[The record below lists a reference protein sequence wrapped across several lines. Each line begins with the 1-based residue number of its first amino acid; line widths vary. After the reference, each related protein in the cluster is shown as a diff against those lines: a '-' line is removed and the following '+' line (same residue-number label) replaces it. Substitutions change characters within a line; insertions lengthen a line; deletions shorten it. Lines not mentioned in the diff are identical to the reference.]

1 MEPSPIPSRIP
12 NRRGRTSRPLVRRLS
27 ILSVL
32 VLTALCVAAASA
44 SASSRLR
51 IGLTDSG
58 GAYFDEG
65 DFFPLLARTH
75 ASVLRVQLYWGGAR
89 GVSRT
94 RPAEPLEP
102 SDPAYDW
109 SDADRVVLAS
119 HAEGTSILFSIF
131 GTPWWANGSKRTNRA
146 PRNQDDLWTFAYA
159 AATRYSVTY
168 EREDGVVLPAV
179 RLWTAWNEP
188 NLTLGLVPQWR
199 KVRRHWIA
207 QSAVDYARICN
218 AVTDGIHA
226 TLIRNERVACGVTA
240 ARGNNNPRG
249 KRQSV
254 SPIAFMRA
262 MKKAGAQGFD
272 AYAHHP
278 YPGGPFETPSAPPN
292 GPTAIGLGNIGT
304 LTAEV
309 TRLYGRLPIWITEY
323 GYQTNPPD
331 NIFGVSPR
339 RQALYLRQSY
349 AIARTNP
356 RIDLMLWFL
365 LRDEKRAA
373 GWQSGLLSVNGKLKP
388 AFYAF
393 EQAAAASTALS
404 SPGTTAFPPTSRP

>member
-1 MEPSPIPSRIP
+1 MLSRSSRPKQRPRSASSKVTSRRAAQASRYDPSTSSSIFVGAAATAARMRSRCSYARSTYACSDGRSGCDTGISRRARARLMEPSPIPSRIP

-65 DFFPLLARTH
+65 DLFPLRARTH
-75 ASVLRVQLYWGGAR
+75 ARVLRVQLYWGGAR

-131 GTPWWANGSKRTNRA
+131 GTPWWANGSKAMNRA
-146 PRNQDDLWTFAYA
+146 PRNQDDLWNFAYA
-159 AATRYSVTY
+159 AATRYSGTY

-199 KVRRHWIA
+199 KVRGHWIA

-272 AYAHHP
+272 AYAPHP
-278 YPGGPFETPSAPPN
+278 YPGGPFETPSAPPK

-309 TRLYGRLPIWITEY
+309 TR
-323 GYQTNPPD
+323 
-331 NIFGVSPR
+331 
-339 RQALYLRQSY
+339 
-349 AIARTNP
+349 
-356 RIDLMLWFL
+356 
-365 LRDEKRAA
+365 
-373 GWQSGLLSVNGKLKP
+373 
-388 AFYAF
+388 
-393 EQAAAASTALS
+393 
-404 SPGTTAFPPTSRP
+404 